1 MSAWRM
7 AKQLIVPPALQMVG
21 VIAVTSPSAGVGKAL
36 EPRFEVSAR
45 FAERAGYVVRRGR
58 CLFSGDHVS
67 ASVIDRASELQEM
80 MTDETVGA
88 VIPPWGGELLLP
100 VLEHLDFERIAANP
114 RWFAGWSDCSAVTFA
129 LLLRSGLMSL
139 HGQNFMDLPMPP
151 AGGGTSWQTILG
163 GVQGDSFTDNS
174 LDRFA
179 SKWPDY
185 CADPEVLSFPLD
197 TPTTWKVLGPE
208 REIEVTGRL
217 IGGCNEIVSR
227 LVGTPFGDI
236 ALFAN
241 TYAPEGLIVYLENA
255 ESNAFEVA
263 RTLHH
268 LRLAGWFERAN
279 AVMIGRSSGAIAES
293 FTQEDAIADAL
304 GQLGIPVFY
313 NVDIGHVPPQQL
325 IVNGALAS
333 IRYGAN
339 HKSITQ
345 RLV

>member
-7 AKQLIVPPALQMVG
+7 AKQLIVPPALQLGG
-21 VIAVTSPSAGVGKAL
+21 VIAVTAPSAGVGQAL

-45 FAERAGYVVRRGR
+45 FAERAGYGVRPGR

-67 ASVIDRASELQEM
+67 ATVLERASELQEM
-80 MTDETVGA
+80 MTDKTVGA

-139 HGQNFMDLPMPP
+139 HGQNFMDLPMAP
-151 AGGGTSWQTILG
+151 
-163 GVQGDSFTDNS
+163 VRGDSFTDKAQ
-174 LDRFA
+174 DVFA

-185 CADPEVLSFPLD
+185 RADPEVLSFPLD
-197 TPTTWKVLGPE
+197 TPTMWKVLGPE
-208 REIEVTGRL
+208 REIEVEGRL

-236 ALFAN
+236 SLFAN

-255 ESNAFEVA
+255 ESNAYEVA

-268 LRLAGWFERAN
+268 LHLAGWFERAN
-279 AVMIGRSSGAIAES
+279 AVLIGRSSGASAES

-325 IVNGALAS
+325 IVNGALAT
-333 IRYGAN
+333 IRYGAD

>member
-7 AKQLIVPPALQMVG
+7 AKQLIVPPALQLGG
-21 VIAVTSPSAGVGKAL
+21 VIAVTSPSAGVAKAL

-58 CLFSGDHVS
+58 CLFSDDHVS
-67 ASVIDRASELQEM
+67 ASILDRASELQEM

-88 VIPPWGGELLLP
+88 VIPPWGGELLLS

-139 HGQNFMDLPMPP
+139 HGQNFMDLPMAP

-163 GVQGDSFTDNS
+163 GVRGDSFTDNAI
-174 LDRFA
+174 DEFA

-185 CADPEVLSFPLD
+185 RSDPAVLSFPLD

-208 REIEVTGRL
+208 REIEVEGRL
-217 IGGCNEIVSR
+217 VGGCNEIVSR

-236 ALFAN
+236 SHLNEVVKDEGPTDTDLMGLFCEAHHRHIHLN
-241 TYAPEGLIVYLENA
+241 DLVVKRNLNGSLTITER
-255 ESNAFEVA
+255 
-263 RTLHH
+263 RTGVVIASSKS
-268 LRLAGWFERAN
+268 RRA
-279 AVMIGRSSGAIAES
+279 A
-293 FTQEDAIADAL
+293 
-304 GQLGIPVFY
+304 
-313 NVDIGHVPPQQL
+313 
-325 IVNGALAS
+325 
-333 IRYGAN
+333 
-339 HKSITQ
+339 
-345 RLV
+345 

>member
-7 AKQLIVPPALQMVG
+7 AKQLIVPPALQLGG

-67 ASVIDRASELQEM
+67 ASVMARASELQEM

-114 RWFAGWSDCSAVTFA
+114 RWFAGWSDCSALTFA

-139 HGQNFMDLPMPP
+139 HGQNFMDLPMAP
-151 AGGGTSWQTILG
+151 AGGGISWQTILG
-163 GVQGDSFTDNS
+163 GVQGDSFTDNA

-185 CADPEVLSFPLD
+185 CADPEILSFPVD

-208 REIEVTGRL
+208 REIEVEGRL

-227 LVGTPFGDI
+227 LVGSPFGDI
-236 ALFAN
+236 SLFAN

-279 AVMIGRSSGAIAES
+279 AVMIGRSSGASAES

-304 GQLGIPVFY
+304 GQLAIPVFY

-325 IVNGALAS
+325 IVNGAFAT
-333 IRYGAN
+333 IRYGSI